1 MIAREL
7 ARWVLDLRYEDIDA
21 ETEAYCRELVLDHI
35 GTAARGGV
43 MENMPSVDATLA
55 ALGAGSGDALTAVV
69 GKAPA
74 RPEWAVFTNSVAAHS
89 VELDDTH
96 SASSL
101 HPAVVVIPGAL
112 AAGQIEGSSGRDVI
126 AAIVAGYEVA
136 CRLGRA
142 LTAKEVYAKG
152 FHPTAIV
159 GPFSTAA
166 AVGKLIGLDEE
177 QLAHAFGIAASQAAG
192 RTEFLAEGAWTKRLH
207 PGWSSHAGYIAARL
221 AQNGFTGP
229 LKPFDGRDGLL
240 RGYGSEANL
249 ALLTQGLGAPFELM
263 ATSVKPHACCRYN
276 QGPIDLAIG
285 LREEHGLGA
294 DDIAAIEVGVVT
306 AAMGIVVE
314 PRDRKVRPTNDVDA
328 QFSLPY
334 AVGLGIAKGQASL
347 DEYATEALGDPAVLA
362 VAEKTV
368 ATPKAEFDARY
379 PELWPCDM
387 TITTT
392 DGRTLTASLEHA
404 KGDPENRLG
413 YEGMCAKFRAL
424 AGSVFDDAQMDA
436 IIAAVDDLAEGGVA
450 PLAAAVTRATQR
462 VS

>member
-1 MIAREL
+1 VIAREL
-7 ARWVLDLRYEDIDA
+7 ARWVLDLQYEDIDA
-21 ETEAYCRELVLDHI
+21 DTEAYCRELILDHL

-55 ALGAGSGDALTAVV
+55 SLGADSGAVLTAVV

-74 RPEWAVFTNSVAAHS
+74 RPEWAVFTNSIAAHS

-101 HPAVVVIPGAL
+101 HPAVVVIPGAM
-112 AAGQIEGSSGRDVI
+112 AAAEVEGSSGRDTI

-159 GPFSTAA
+159 GAFSTAA
-166 AVGKLIGLDEE
+166 TVGKLIGLNEE
-177 QLAHAFGIAASQAAG
+177 QLAHAFGIAASQASG
-192 RTEFLAEGAWTKRLH
+192 RTEFLSEGAWTKRLH
-207 PGWSSHAGYIAARL
+207 PGWSSHAGYIAAHL
-221 AQNGFTGP
+221 AKNGFTGP
-229 LKPFDGRDGLL
+229 SLPFDGRDGLL
-240 RGYGSEANL
+240 RGYGSEENL
-249 ALLTQGLGAPFELM
+249 ARLTQGLGQPFELSI
-263 ATSVKPHACCRYN
+263 TSVKPHACCRYN
-276 QGPIDLAIG
+276 QGPIDLAIA
-285 LREEHGLGA
+285 LRNEHGIGP
-294 DDIAAIEVGVVT
+294 DDIASIEVGVVT
-306 AAMGIVVE
+306 AAIGIVVE
-314 PRDRKVRPTNDVDA
+314 PCDRKVRPTNDVDA

-347 DEYATEALGDPAVLA
+347 DEYATEALGDANVLA

-368 ATPKAEFDARY
+368 AIVKPEFDAKY
-379 PELWPCDM
+379 PDLWPCDM

-404 KGDPENRLG
+404 KGDPENKLG
-413 YEGMCAKFRAL
+413 YDGMCAKFRSL
-424 AGSVFDDAQMDA
+424 ACSVFDDAQMDA
-436 IIAAVDDLAEGGVA
+436 IIAAVHDIADGGIGPV
-450 PLAAAVTRATQR
+450 AAAVTR
-462 VS
+462 

>member
-1 MIAREL
+1 VIAREL

-21 ETEAYCRELVLDHI
+21 ETEACCRELVLDHL

-55 ALGAGSGDALTAVV
+55 ALGAGQGDVLTAVV

-74 RPEWAVFTNSVAAHS
+74 RPEWAVFTNSIAAHS

-207 PGWSSHAGYIAARL
+207 PGWSSHAGYVAAHL
-221 AQNGFTGP
+221 AKHGFTGP
-229 LKPFDGRDGLL
+229 LRPFDGRDGLL
-240 RGYGSEANL
+240 RGYGSEAAL
-249 ALLTQGLGAPFELM
+249 ARLTQGLGQPFEL
-263 ATSVKPHACCRYN
+263 AITSVKPHACCRYN

-285 LREEHGLGA
+285 LREQHGIGP
-294 DDIAAIEVGVVT
+294 DDIEAIEVGVVT
-306 AAMGIVVE
+306 AAIGIVVE

-334 AVGLGIAKGQASL
+334 AVGLGIAKGRASL
-347 DEYATEALGDPAVLA
+347 DEYAPEVLDDAAVLA
-362 VAEKTV
+362 VAARTTAVVK
-368 ATPKAEFDARY
+368 PEFDARY
-379 PELWPCDM
+379 PDLWPCDM
-387 TITTT
+387 VVTTT

-413 YEGMCAKFRAL
+413 YEGMCAKFRSL
-424 AGSVFDDAQMDA
+424 ASSVFDDAQMDA
-436 IIAAVDDLAEGGVA
+436 IIAAVDDLADGGVGPIA
-450 PLAAAVTRATQR
+450 SAVGR
-462 VS
+462 